1 MTKVIV
7 SQKMSVKCQKCKSFY
22 YKVKKDGHKEY
33 KRCKCHED
41 WKEDYWVDTIVILNL
56 IPIILATISLLHRN

>member
-1 MTKVIV
+1 MSSRIKGKIKEMT
-7 SQKMSVKCQKCKSFY
+7 CKIERKFI
-22 YKVKKDGHKEY
+22 KDFI
-33 KRCKCHED
+33 ED